1 MSFRKSFL
9 KQPQM
14 TFSRDIF
21 SLKKTHTVSSQESE
35 FTLALKRGI
44 KIFKKCGRKFK
55 HFK

>member
-1 MSFRKSFL
+1 MSFWKSFL

-21 SLKKTHTVSSQESE
+21 SLKKIQHSQESE
-35 FTLALKRGI
+35 VTLALKRGI